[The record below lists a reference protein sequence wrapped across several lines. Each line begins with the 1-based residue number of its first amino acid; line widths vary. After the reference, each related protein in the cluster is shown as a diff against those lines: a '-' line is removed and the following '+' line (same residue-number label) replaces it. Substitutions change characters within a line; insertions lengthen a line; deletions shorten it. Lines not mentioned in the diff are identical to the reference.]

1 MKVWLVNQYATPASH
16 SGGTRHHSLARALRP
31 LGLELE
37 IFCSTRNYLTGA
49 VIAQAGTTE
58 LDGVTFTFVDTGDA
72 PAVGRRSGRLATMF
86 GFRRAFRR
94 AARTRSDGPE
104 VVVGSTPSLIGAWG
118 AWEEAK
124 RRRVPLVLEIRDLWP
139 QTLVDVG
146 GYSPWHPGVL
156 AFGLLERA
164 LYRRAAHIITL
175 LPQAAS
181 HIRDRSA
188 RAPAITW
195 IPNGVD
201 LELTVRGKDAARSDD
216 ARARNGAFVVMY
228 AGAHGPANAL
238 DAILD
243 AAALLERRQP
253 GRFRFELIGDGHD
266 KPRLQARAR
275 AEHLASVVFRN
286 PVSKAEIYPLLE
298 NADALIAN
306 MNAGTLYRSGIS
318 LNKLYDYL
326 AVGRPVVFGADVA
339 DNPVLEADAG
349 ITVPPNDAAALA
361 LAVERVAALSP
372 AEREAIGA
380 RARAYVQTHHDVV
393 TLAER
398 FAEVVRSVASGR
410 RDTRGPA

>member
-1 MKVWLVNQYATPASH
+1 VKVWLVNQYATPASH

-31 LGLELE
+31 LGIELE

-49 VIAQAGTTE
+49 TIADAGTTE
-58 LDGVTFTFVDTGDA
+58 RDGVTFTFVDTGDA
-72 PAVGRRSGRLATMF
+72 AAVGRRSGRLATMF
-86 GFRRAFRR
+86 GFRRGFLR
-94 AARTRSDGPE
+94 AARGRAEDPQ
-104 VVVGSTPSLIGAWG
+104 VIVGSTPSLIGAWG

-124 RRRVPLVLEIRDLWP
+124 RRAVPFVLEIRDLWP

-146 GYSPWHPGVL
+146 GYSRWHPGVL
-156 AFGLLERA
+156 AFGVLERA
-164 LYRRAAHIITL
+164 LYQRARHIITL

-181 HIRDRSA
+181 HIRARSA
-188 RAPAITW
+188 RAPSITW

-201 LELTVRGKDAARSDD
+201 LDLTTRSPAAVRGGEAG
-216 ARARNGAFVVMY
+216 ARNGAFVVMY

-243 AAALLERRQP
+243 AAAMLERRQP

-266 KPRLQARAR
+266 KPRLRQRAK
-275 AEHLASVVFRN
+275 AERFDSVVFRDAV
-286 PVSKAEIYPLLE
+286 PKAEVYPLLE

-306 MNAGTLYRSGIS
+306 MNAGALYRSGIS

-339 DNPVLEADAG
+339 NNPVVEADAG
-349 ITVPPNDAAALA
+349 ITVPPNDAGALA
-361 LAVERVAALSP
+361 LAVERLAALSP

-380 RARAYVQTHHDVV
+380 RGRAYVESHHDVAR
-393 TLAER
+393 LAAR
-398 FAEVVRSVASGR
+398 FADVVRAAAVKPTGR
-410 RDTRGPA
+410 PG